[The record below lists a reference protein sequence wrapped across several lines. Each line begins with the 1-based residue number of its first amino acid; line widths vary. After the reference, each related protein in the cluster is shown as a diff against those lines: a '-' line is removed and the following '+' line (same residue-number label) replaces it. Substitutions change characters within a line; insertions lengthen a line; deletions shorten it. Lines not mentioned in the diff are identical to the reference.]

1 MVSVKIIMEM
11 GDEAVSCRWTLT
23 QSFQSH
29 PTSVGEKTYNQCEGA
44 VLTHL
49 FLEAFTQAMKKV

>member
-1 MVSVKIIMEM
+1 M